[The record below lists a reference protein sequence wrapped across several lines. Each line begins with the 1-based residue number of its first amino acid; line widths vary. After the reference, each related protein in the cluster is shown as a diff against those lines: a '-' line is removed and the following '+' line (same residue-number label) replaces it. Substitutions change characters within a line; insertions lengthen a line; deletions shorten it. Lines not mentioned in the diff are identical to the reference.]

1 MTNDMTA
8 WLPVI
13 LSGLGI
19 IGTLGGAFGGQWLS
33 HCFALKRE
41 QQQALEKMSRERYF
55 LASELVF
62 LLERFAEAN
71 VQPAHDEGEYEGGE
85 FKYVVSDRPVL
96 DYGGV
101 TGDWRYLP
109 PVLVYRL
116 RELPALIEHSER
128 IVSETFNNDFPLDP
142 TEGLFARRYQS
153 AKLGLKALLL
163 ALRLRQ
169 LCGMPQS
176 RMVTGRF
183 STVVSLWRVWRS
195 HRHTLWLETLA
206 HRRQPVPGLPAN
218 SISDDTHTLPEGF
231 ER

>member
-1 MTNDMTA
+1 MVNDMTA

-19 IGTLGGAFGGQWLS
+19 VGTLAGALGGQWLS
-33 HCFALKRE
+33 HRFALKRE
-41 QQQALEKMSRERYF
+41 EKQASEKQGRERYF
-55 LASELVF
+55 LACELIF
-62 LLERFAEAN
+62 LLERFAEAS

-85 FKYVVSDRPVL
+85 FKYVCSDRPVL
-96 DYGGV
+96 DYVGI

-116 RELPALIEHSER
+116 RELRALIEHSER

-142 TEGLFARRYQS
+142 TEGLFARQYQS
-153 AKLGLKALLL
+153 ARLGLKALFL

-169 LCGMPQS
+169 LCGMPPS
-176 RMVTGRF
+176 RMITGRF
-183 STVVSLWRVWRS
+183 SAGASLWRVWRS

-206 HRRQPVPGLPAN
+206 HRRHPVPGLPTDRN
-218 SISDDTHTLPEGF
+218 SADPHTLPKGF
-231 ER
+231 EI